1 MECPCLCIC
10 VIFVMGVSFSFK
22 IMWGMSGVRVRD
34 YERQNL
40 RYPPM
45 HIEKY
50 CRRKYL
56 IYKWHLC
63 GRATFKNLEVIL
75 LEPR

>member
-10 VIFVMGVSFSFK
+10 VIFVMGVSFK

-56 IYKWHLC
+56 IYKWHFG
-63 GRATFKNLEVIL
+63 GRGDF
-75 LEPR
+75 

>member
-1 MECPCLCIC
+1 MECPSLCIC
-10 VIFVMGVSFSFK
+10 VIFMIGVSFK

-40 RYPPM
+40 RYTPM

-56 IYKWHLC
+56 IYKWLLC
-63 GRATFKNLEVIL
+63 GRGDF
-75 LEPR
+75 